1 MSQFPD
7 PSVHPPIIPPE
18 LLLKAYRVGI
28 FPMSDSRDDPDI
40 YWVEPRQRA
49 ILPLDGFHMSKSLA
63 RTLRRERFQV
73 TCNAAFDAVIDAC
86 AAPRAAA
93 DGSWISQRLGASY
106 RELHRLG
113 HAHSI
118 ESWTVTEQGERVLV
132 GGLYGV
138 GFGRV
143 FCGES
148 MFSRASD
155 ASKVA
160 LAWLV
165 AAMRRAGAELLD
177 CQFTTPHLASLGSI
191 EITQAQY
198 LDRLRAALRRYAAGS
213 GGGAGISES
222 GAGLGADSSGCATVP
237 AGFAALLADA
247 AAGGPSSSPGNFIAQ
262 SFTHTS

>member
-1 MSQFPD
+1 MSLA
-7 PSVHPPIIPPE
+7 HPPIIPPA

-28 FPMSDSRDDPDI
+28 FPMSDSRDDPDV
-40 YWVEPRQRA
+40 YWVEPKMRA
-49 ILPLDGFHMSKSLA
+49 ILPLQGFHMAKSLA
-63 RTLRRERFQV
+63 RTLRRGRFEV

-93 DGSWISQRLGASY
+93 DGSWISLRLGASY

-118 ESWTVTEQGERVLV
+118 ESWIVDEQGERVLV

-165 AAMRRAGAELLD
+165 AAMRRARCELLD
-177 CQFTTPHLASLGSI
+177 CQFTTPHLASLGAI
-191 EITQAQY
+191 EITQTQY
-198 LDRLRAALRRYAAGS
+198 LDRLKAALRPYAGGSAGAS
-213 GGGAGISES
+213 GIS
-222 GAGLGADSSGCATVP
+222 GAGAGAGRGADWGADWGTSVP

>member
-1 MSQFPD
+1 MSL
-7 PSVHPPIIPPE
+7 SHPPIIPPE

-28 FPMSDSRDDPDI
+28 FPMSDSRDDPDV
-40 YWVEPRQRA
+40 YWVEPKKRA
-49 ILPLDGFHMSKSLA
+49 ILPLYDFHMSKSLA
-63 RTLRRERFQV
+63 RTLRRERFHV
-73 TCNAAFDAVIDAC
+73 TCNAAFDDVIDAC

-93 DGSWISQRLGASY
+93 ETSWISLRLGASY

-118 ESWTVTEQGERVLV
+118 EAWSAGENGDRELV

-198 LDRLRAALRRYAAGS
+198 LDRLKVALRPYAGGS
-213 GGGAGISES
+213 EGASGASGLGA
-222 GAGLGADSSGCATVP
+222 GAGLGATVP
-237 AGFAALLADA
+237 AGFAALLGDA